1 VEGTQFETRTENEDT
16 KVVDLGDT
24 AIANYRLIVT
34 FKGPDLDVRRRYRAT
49 NVWAKRG
56 GRWQIVGAHMAFVL
70 DPHQAARLEGT
81 GGVQ

>member
-34 FKGPDLDVRRRYRAT
+34 FKGPDLDVRRLY
-49 NVWAKRG
+49 
-56 GRWQIVGAHMAFVL
+56 
-70 DPHQAARLEGT
+70 
-81 GGVQ
+81 